1 MLLEMIKYIFSSFW
15 RWAGFFLILVVLT
28 QAVVDL
34 IKVIFTGISN
44 CISAKTGYYPEVQYD
59 DSEDTN
65 SDESEA
71 THTTEN

>member
-28 QAVVDL
+28 QAVIDL

-44 CISAKTGYYPEVQYD
+44 CISAKTGYYLEDQD
-59 DSEDTN
+59 SESEDTS